1 LPPARG
7 LYPNHSVLRESEP
20 AEIQIVGLP
29 YEEVSEEER
38 KEVMVILSTTYE
50 NRAFDSLTL
59 AEIYGCDNITDNC
72 CILTEDGKVLA
83 FKRKGG
89 QNEFTRIR
97 KQDRIE
103 ATA

>member
-1 LPPARG
+1 
-7 LYPNHSVLRESEP
+7 LRKSEP
-20 AEIQIVGLP
+20 AEIQIVCLS

-38 KEVMVILSTTYE
+38 SKVMVILSTTYE

-59 AEIYGCDNITDNC
+59 AEIYGCENIIDNC
-72 CILTEDGKVLA
+72 CILTEDGRVLA

-89 QNEFTRIR
+89 DNVFTRIR

-103 ATA
+103 TPA

>member
-1 LPPARG
+1 
-7 LYPNHSVLRESEP
+7 
-20 AEIQIVGLP
+20 
-29 YEEVSEEER
+29 
-38 KEVMVILSTTYE
+38 MVILSTTYE

-89 QNEFTRIR
+89 NNEFTRIR

-103 ATA
+103 TAA

>member
-1 LPPARG
+1 
-7 LYPNHSVLRESEP
+7 
-20 AEIQIVGLP
+20 
-29 YEEVSEEER
+29 
-38 KEVMVILSTTYE
+38 MVILSTTYE
-50 NRAFDSLTL
+50 NRSFESLTM
-59 AEIYGCDNITDNC
+59 AELYGCDNITDNC

-89 QNEFTRIR
+89 NNEFTRIR